1 MHVITDLHHISNMQQ
16 GINFE
21 AWKQTEY
28 HLPSNTH
35 TRQQINHV
43 QLTMLTDIQT
53 KNSFHIY
60 IEKG

>member
-1 MHVITDLHHISNMQQ
+1 MQQ
-16 GINFE
+16 GNNFE

-28 HLPSNTH
+28 HLPSNIH

-43 QLTMLTDIQT
+43 QLAMLTDIQT